1 MEILP
6 TIIDDGSN
14 NVRRNRRT
22 LDAATRTEL
31 IRDALV
37 RNLLT
42 DHWECPEWMG
52 VSYAAPEAKSTYRIE
67 KHLFLAARI
76 PRLPGVSYTIEKRRF
91 FRPMYFYT

>member
-1 MEILP
+1 M
-6 TIIDDGSN
+6 
-14 NVRRNRRT
+14 RRNRRT

-52 VSYAAPEAKSTYRIE
+52 VSYAAPEAKSTHRIE
-67 KHLFLAARI
+67 KHVFCERSGGDSKWRGFNAGAL
-76 PRLPGVSYTIEKRRF
+76 TIC
-91 FRPMYFYT
+91 